1 MCLTNSSSSS
11 AGTWAALAVTSSGAA
26 DFTARAGSGS
36 GLKPQ
41 HTIACLSVAPVLADL
56 AIWSDWDSLYGP
68 MFGPLV
74 GFLEQ
79 HREGLGFQV
88 LELPGGVLLKL
99 PAGAG
104 LDLAELR
111 QGWKLALEQVNCMIA
126 CILASLLEPPENVQL
141 SGSSQSYI
149 CACD

>member
-1 MCLTNSSSSS
+1 VSSINSSSS

-26 DFTARAGSGS
+26 DFTARAGFGS

-41 HTIACLSVAPVLADL
+41 HAIACLSAAPVLSDL

-68 MFGPLV
+68 MLGPLA

-99 PAGAG
+99 PALAGPG
-104 LDLAELR
+104 LDLAQLR
-111 QGWKLALEQVNCMIA
+111 QGWKQALDQVSRAAVKCVML
-126 CILASLLEPPENVQL
+126 CFV
-141 SGSSQSYI
+141 
-149 CACD
+149 